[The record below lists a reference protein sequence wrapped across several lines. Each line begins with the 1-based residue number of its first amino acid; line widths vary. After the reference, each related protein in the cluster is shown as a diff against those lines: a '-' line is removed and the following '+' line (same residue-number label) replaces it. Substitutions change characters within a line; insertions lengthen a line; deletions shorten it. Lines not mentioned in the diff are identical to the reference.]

1 MSNIS
6 TAKKSEPVAKPAAKV
21 QSFCGPP
28 WAPNLV
34 VVSEIAKANPLD
46 DALKIAKKGNGGKIS
61 ETKADFI
68 AATVALNEEAKA
80 GKSAVENVSSNVGN
94 PMWNNV
100 VGPIWAGKEKPQV
113 ATDFA
118 GKPGLTEPFIAK
130 QG

>member
-6 TAKKSEPVAKPAAKV
+6 TAKKSEPVAKPAAKA

-28 WAPNLV
+28 WAPKLV
-34 VVSEIAKANPLD
+34 VVSEIAKTNPLD

-68 AATVALNEEAKA
+68 AATAALNEEAKS
-80 GKSAVENVSSNVGN
+80 GKSTGSLSTNVGN
-94 PMWNNV
+94 PMWDNV
-100 VGPIWAGKEKPQV
+100 IGPPWAGKEKPALNKEFTSQ
-113 ATDFA
+113 
-118 GKPGLTEPFIAK
+118 PGLTEKFVAK